1 MKCNWHEQKIVRGV
15 IYRVENL
22 DEFGDNKYFFVLTAF
37 SYTFARYHVG
47 IDTIEVTSMTPLDA
61 HYIR

>member
-1 MKCNWHEQKIVRGV
+1 MKRKLYVGV

-47 IDTIEVTSMTPLDA
+47 IDTIEVTSMTPLDP
-61 HYIR
+61 HNIRHE